1 MLKTNDKFI
10 ASNKAAVDSLLTIV
24 NASLNSAERLA
35 ALNLNTARAL
45 LADSAAN
52 ISALLAAKDP
62 QSLIAL
68 QKSLAQPALEKVSA
82 YSRSVY
88 EILSQSSNGL
98 KELVE
103 GQAVELKKSFTAVV
117 EQSLKN
123 APAGSESV
131 VAAMKSGFAAAD
143 SAYENMTK
151 AAKQATAAIEANVV
165 SAKEAAGKLIS
176 KAA

>member
-1 MLKTNDKFI
+1 MFKANDKFI
-10 ASNKAAVDSLLTIV
+10 ASNKAALDSLLTIV
-24 NASLNSAERLA
+24 NASLNSTERLA

-45 LADSAAN
+45 LADSASN
-52 ISALLAAKDP
+52 VSALLAAKDP

-68 QKSLAQPALEKVSA
+68 QKSLAQPALDKVSV

-88 EILSQSSNGL
+88 EILSQSSSDL

-103 GQAVELKKSFTAVV
+103 GQAVELKKNFMAAV
-117 EQSLKN
+117 EQSFKN

-131 VAAMKSGFAAAD
+131 VAAMKSGLAAAD
-143 SAYENMTK
+143 SAYEKMNK
-151 AAKQATAAIEANVV
+151 AAKQATATIEAKVA
-165 SAKEAAGKLIS
+165 SAQEAAGKLVA